1 VRVGPAL
8 ILAGILIGFELY
20 GFGGALYGTALLVL
34 FWAVLRAMPDR
45 TTQLPVGD
53 DSVTAAPTGGEH

>member
-1 VRVGPAL
+1 M
-8 ILAGILIGFELY
+8 LAGILIGFELY

-34 FWAVLRAMPDR
+34 FWAVLWAMPDR

-53 DSVTAAPTGGEH
+53 DPGTAAPIGGEE

>member
-1 VRVGPAL
+1 
-8 ILAGILIGFELY
+8 LY

-34 FWAVLRAMPDR
+34 FWAVLCAMPDR

-53 DSVTAAPTGGEH
+53 DPVTAAPTGGEA